1 MAQCQNREV
10 WNSRVGVRVSYPF
23 HTPLLKSPF
32 HTLFHTPDL
41 NKRFIPLLSIVSYPV
56 SYPVS
61 NPVKVCC
68 RNHAD
73 ISKCI
78 LNFNFQQICQSLNVQ
93 HVPTLLHTICIPC
106 HLPFHLPIHWRANLI
121 RLISIGALWVQQ
133 ILKSSCGFPT
143 KLVRVVAITTQTF
156 IVQYST
162 VQDSMI

>member
-1 MAQCQNREV
+1 M
-10 WNSRVGVRVSYPF
+10 GVHVSYPF

-73 ISKCI
+73 VSKGMFQ
-78 LNFNFQQICQSLNVQ
+78 FNFQHNCQSLNFQ
-93 HVPTLLHTICIPC
+93 HVSTLLHTSCIPC
-106 HLPFHLPIHWRANLI
+106 LVGSERAFGCVCLFGKRAFGKRAFGNA
-121 RLISIGALWVQQ
+121 RSGTH
-133 ILKSSCGFPT
+133 C
-143 KLVRVVAITTQTF
+143 VRTAFGERTAFGLRSVTTYARSGTF
-156 IVQYST
+156 GDNVCAFGR
-162 VQDSMI
+162 VRAR

>member
-1 MAQCQNREV
+1 MKQPRGCTRFIP
-10 WNSRVGVRVSYPF
+10 VSYP
-23 HTPLLKSPF
+23 PVEISVSS
-32 HTLFHTPDL
+32 LFHTPDL

-68 RNHAD
+68 RNHPD
-73 ISKCI
+73 MSKGI
-78 LNFNFQQICQSLNVQ
+78 LKLKFQHICQIVNFQHFPIM
-93 HVPTLLHTICIPC
+93 LHTSCIPC
-106 HLPFHLPIHWRANLI
+106 HLPFHLPIHWRANLMI
-121 RLISIGALWVQQ
+121 LIFIGALWVQH
-133 ILKSSCGFPT
+133 ILKSSCGFPA